1 MNRQAIV
8 GLFTLLGLVALF
20 AILLVIRNVGTGGRY
35 PIGVHFKSAAGLHR
49 GALVYE
55 SGVVVGVVDETRLLP
70 EDFTVEVILAI
81 NNNVD
86 IPRDARFLIAAPL
99 TGDAT
104 VEILPPVPQS
114 RVGAVVGAAPPP
126 ASIALLPR
134 QVLPIEQQPQGSN
147 PATLSELLEQGQG
160 EVHRLDRMLSLL
172 EEREPKLLDSLQSTL
187 NGANDLTT
195 NGSKRLYEIADR
207 VDRLTASL
215 QTALDAGSGN
225 LIDITRQLD
234 ADVRTSGPKVDRLLS
249 QLNGTAVSLNETV
262 DQVKSLASNPEVRKN
277 LIDTTKGLAQTATT
291 IGAITSDLHNVTS
304 NPQTQA
310 QLRDTVANVDAATQ
324 KLNSLLRQL
333 GATSNVYG
341 VDPGATPAPVPAGG
355 ISPYGHVPGGAPLPG
370 SNLAAAPAAP
380 AAAPVA
386 GGTTSSAPAAGAT
399 PPPINAI
406 RQRLSNAAKDLIAL
420 QIRLTELGPYDPSKF
435 TQPLLATHDDGPQA
449 DFNLAVLPHGRMSL
463 LAGANDVG
471 TPQSS
476 ANFVLE
482 QKMGS
487 NLRVGGGMLY
497 SNLGGLVQYTP
508 PGLFGVEAR
517 VYDLRFPTVD
527 AYGTLNLGNTVQLF
541 GGERDITHAGR
552 RSAFGLQLQF

>member
-8 GLFTLLGLVALF
+8 GVFTLVGLIALF

-35 PIGVHFKSAAGLHR
+35 QIGVHFKSAAGLHR

-70 EDFTVEVILAI
+70 EDFTVEVILAV

-104 VEILPPVPQS
+104 VEILPPVLPQ
-114 RVGAVVGAAPPP
+114 RAVTVVGAAQQ
-126 ASIALLPR
+126 ATAIALLPR
-134 QVLPIEQQPQGSN
+134 QVLPLEQQPQGSN
-147 PATLSELLEQGQG
+147 PATLTDLLEQGQG
-160 EVHRLDRMLSLL
+160 EVHRLDRMLSEL
-172 EEREPKLLDSLQSTL
+172 EAREPKLLDSLQATID
-187 NGANDLTT
+187 GANALTN
-195 NGSKRLYEIADR
+195 NGSKRLDAIADR
-207 VDRLTASL
+207 VDTLTATL
-215 QTALDAGSGN
+215 QTALNAGSAN
-225 LIDITRQLD
+225 LIDITQQLD
-234 ADVRTSGPKVDRLLS
+234 GDVRSSGPKVGRLLS
-249 QLNGTAVSLNETV
+249 QLNETAIALNDTV
-262 DQVKSLASNPEVRKN
+262 DQARSLASNPEVRKN
-277 LIDTTKGLAQTATT
+277 LIDTTRGLAQTATT
-291 IGAITSDLHNVTS
+291 IGAITTDLHNVTG

-324 KLNSLLRQL
+324 KLNSLLKQL

-341 VDPGATPAPVPAGG
+341 VDPNATPAPVAPGAV
-355 ISPYGHVPGGAPLPG
+355 SPYGHVPGSAPPPIAFAPAPAT
-370 SNLAAAPAAP
+370 SAAP
-380 AAAPVA
+380 
-386 GGTTSSAPAAGAT
+386 GTSAPAPGAS
-399 PPPINAI
+399 PAPINAI
-406 RQRLSNAAKDLIAL
+406 RQRLANAAKSLVAF
-420 QIRLTELGPYDPSKF
+420 QIRLTELGPYDAQKL
-435 TQPLLATHDDGPQA
+435 TQPLLATSSNGPQA
-449 DFNLAVLPHGRMSL
+449 DFNLQVLPQGHMSL

-471 TPQSS
+471 TPQTS

-482 QKMGS
+482 EKLAP

-508 PGLFGVEAR
+508 PGLFGFEAR

-527 AYGTLNLGNTVQLF
+527 AYGTVNLGNEVQLF

>member
-8 GLFTLLGLVALF
+8 GLFTLVGLLALF

-35 PIGVHFKSAAGLHR
+35 NIGVHFKSAAGLHR

-70 EDFTVEVILAI
+70 EDFTVQVILGI

-104 VEILPPVPQS
+104 VEILPPVVAP
-114 RVGAVVGAAPPP
+114 RAVGVVGASPAPVP
-126 ASIALLPR
+126 IALLPR
-134 QVLPIEQQPQGSN
+134 EVLPIEQQPQGSN

-187 NGANDLTT
+187 TGANDLTT
-195 NGSKRLYEIADR
+195 QGSKRLYEIADR
-207 VDRLTASL
+207 VDALTASL
-215 QTALDAGSGN
+215 QVALNAGSGN

-234 ADVRTSGPKVDRLLS
+234 SDVKTSGPKVDRLLS
-249 QLNGTAVSLNETV
+249 QLNATAVSLNQTV
-262 DQVKSLASNPEVRKN
+262 DQAKALASNPEVRKN
-277 LIDTTKGLAQTATT
+277 LIDTSKGLAQTATT
-291 IGAITSDLHNVTS
+291 IGAITNDLHNVTG

-324 KLNSLLRQL
+324 KLNALLRQL
-333 GATSNVYG
+333 GATSSVYG
-341 VDPGATPAPVPAGG
+341 VDSGATPAPAPAGG
-355 ISPYGHVPGGAPLPG
+355 TSPYGHVPGGAPPPG
-370 SNLAAAPAAP
+370 SIAVAPPGAGPSAGGSVVP
-380 AAAPVA
+380 LA
-386 GGTTSSAPAAGAT
+386 GGTPT
-399 PPPINAI
+399 PVNTI
-406 RQRLSNAAKDLIAL
+406 RARLSDAAKSLIAF
-420 QIRLTELGPYDPSKF
+420 QIRLTELGPYDNAKF
-435 TQPLLATHDDGPQA
+435 TQPLLATPNDGPQA
-449 DFNLAVLPHGRMSL
+449 DFNLQLLPKGHVSL

-471 TPQSS
+471 TPQTS

-482 QKMGS
+482 QRFAP
-487 NLRVGGGMLY
+487 NLRIGGGMLY

-508 PGLFGVEAR
+508 GIFGVEAR

-527 AYGTLNLGNTVQLF
+527 AYGTLNLGNQVQLF

>member
-8 GLFTLLGLVALF
+8 GLFTLVGLLALF

-35 PIGVHFKSAAGLHR
+35 DIGIHFKSAAGLHR

-55 SGVVVGVVDETRLLP
+55 SGVVVGVVNETRLLP
-70 EDFTVEVILAI
+70 EDFTVEVILGI
-81 NNNVD
+81 NNSVD

-104 VEILPPVPQS
+104 VEILPPVAPPRS
-114 RVGAVVGAAPPP
+114 AGVVGAAPPP
-126 ASIALLPR
+126 APIALLPR
-134 QVLPIEQQPQGSN
+134 QVLPLEQQPQGSN

-187 NGANDLTT
+187 DGANDLTT

-207 VDRLTASL
+207 VDALTASL
-215 QTALDAGSGN
+215 QTALNAGSGN

-234 ADVRTSGPKVDRLLS
+234 ADVRASGPKVDRLLS
-249 QLNGTAVSLNETV
+249 QLNSTAVALNDTV
-262 DQVKSLASNPEVRKN
+262 DQVRSLASNPDVRKN

-324 KLNSLLRQL
+324 KLNSLLHQF
-333 GATSNVYG
+333 GATSSVYG
-341 VDPGATPAPVPAGG
+341 VDPGATPAPLPAGG
-355 ISPYGHVPGGAPLPG
+355 VSPYGRVPGGSPVPG
-370 SNLAAAPAAP
+370 SAGAFAPPGAGAG
-380 AAAPVA
+380 AAPVA
-386 GGTTSSAPAAGAT
+386 AASPA
-399 PPPINAI
+399 PINAI
-406 RQRLSNAAKDLIAL
+406 RQRLANAAKDLIAF
-420 QIRLTELGPYDPSKF
+420 QIRLSELGPYDGQKF
-435 TQPLLATHDDGPQA
+435 TQPLLATSSNGPQA
-449 DFNLAVLPHGRMSL
+449 DFNVQLLPRGRLSL
-463 LAGANDVG
+463 LGGANDVG
-471 TPQSS
+471 TPQTS

-482 QKMGS
+482 QKMAP

-508 PGLFGVEAR
+508 GIFGVEAR

-527 AYGTLNLGNTVQLF
+527 AYGTLNVGNGLQLF
-541 GGERDITHAGR
+541 GGERDLTHAGR